1 MNEGQKNA
9 ADLLSHAEEKRSLNH
24 LLLKSVVHARIM
36 LNIKV
41 LKGVCDRCDRK
52 KHKTP
57 GYTRVRVCAYGM
69 NLPFLAPPS

>member
-9 ADLLSHAEEKRSLNH
+9 ADLLSHAEEKRSQNH
-24 LLLKSVVHARIM
+24 SLLKSVVYACIM

-41 LKGVCDRCDRK
+41 LKAMRDRCDRK

-57 GYTRVRVCAYGM
+57 GYTRVRVRA
-69 NLPFLAPPS
+69 

>member
-1 MNEGQKNA
+1 MNEGQKDA
-9 ADLLSHAEEKRSLNH
+9 ADLLSHAEEKRSRNYS
-24 LLLKSVVHARIM
+24 LLKSVVYACIM

-57 GYTRVRVCAYGM
+57 AYTRVRVRA
-69 NLPFLAPPS
+69 

>member
-1 MNEGQKNA
+1 MNEGQKDA
-9 ADLLSHAEEKRSLNH
+9 ADLLSHAEEKRSQNYS
-24 LLLKSVVHARIM
+24 LLKSIVFMCIV

-57 GYTRVRVCAYGM
+57 GYTRVRVRA
-69 NLPFLAPPS
+69 

>member
-9 ADLLSHAEEKRSLNH
+9 ADLLSHAEEKGSRNH
-24 LLLKSVVHARIM
+24 SLLKSVVYMSIV
-36 LNIKV
+36 LNIRV

-57 GYTRVRVCAYGM
+57 GYTRVRARK
-69 NLPFLAPPS
+69 A

>member
-9 ADLLSHAEEKRSLNH
+9 ADLLSHAEEKGCRNRSL
-24 LLLKSVVHARIM
+24 LKFVVYMSIM

-57 GYTRVRVCAYGM
+57 GYTRVRVRA
-69 NLPFLAPPS
+69 